1 MHFHDRDNLERSV
14 CISDITYYNLVALI
28 ETEGYGLND
37 FMYFVRD
44 PGVGITGMDEICD
57 DDKVDEMLDHIANND
72 QHVVNLTVVRGTDP
86 RPADLNSGYLVEEQV
101 PLSHIGENPVYVV
114 NPSGVLLRSPPKSII
129 QSQPEPLQFY
139 TTQQSTNHDLDT
151 NAAMDQSNAAD
162 QDELETLMELKRR
175 TKIAK
180 FRKHKIAA
188 EHVNKVK
195 QKLPILLTEDDS
207 DLDADEDYLQRL
219 NEMRKQR
226 EDPLIHF
233 DGDTDVDEVYEEDEE
248 GQHVEVEQEEQVHQ
262 EEQVEQQDVPTK
274 KKKAR
279 KGPTERS
286 HSSLEQR
293 FEDVWAPSSDEEPDL
308 GVLKQEYDDGAEEV
322 QFVLPN
328 GRKSRSVRSLPRIW
342 YSEERENPE
351 EQFCRKLCFLNVYQF
366 RRAIQTLHIT
376 QNRNYEFHRNCNDNI
391 IVVCTNAKCPFFI
404 AASVVANETT
414 FCIRKANFVHTCPAV
429 GENTKVTAKW
439 VAHQCEAMMRVDIGT
454 PVTTIM

>member
-1 MHFHDRDNLERSV
+1 ME
-14 CISDITYYNLVALI
+14 
-28 ETEGYGLND
+28 
-37 FMYFVRD
+37 
-44 PGVGITGMDEICD
+44 
-57 DDKVDEMLDHIANND
+57 
-72 QHVVNLTVVRGTDP
+72 
-86 RPADLNSGYLVEEQV
+86 
-101 PLSHIGENPVYVV
+101 
-114 NPSGVLLRSPPKSII
+114 
-129 QSQPEPLQFY
+129 
-139 TTQQSTNHDLDT
+139 
-151 NAAMDQSNAAD
+151 QSNPAD

-219 NEMRKQR
+219 NEMRQQR

-248 GQHVEVEQEEQVHQ
+248 GQHVEVEQQ
-262 EEQVEQQDVPTK
+262 EQVEQDEQVEKQEVPTK

-308 GVLKQEYDDGAEEV
+308 GVLKREYDDGAEEV
-322 QFVLPN
+322 QFILPN

-351 EQFCRKLCFLNVYQF
+351 EQFCRKICFLNVYQF

-376 QNRNYEFHRNCNDNI
+376 QNRNYEFHRNCNDSI
-391 IVVCTNAKCPFFI
+391 IVVCTNARCPFFI

-439 VAHQCEAMMRVDIGT
+439 VAHQCEAVMRVDIGT
-454 PVTTIM
+454 PVTTIMQTLKKKYGIEMSTHMAYRARKQALKVVQGDQRGQYTRIRDYL

>member
-151 NAAMDQSNAAD
+151 DAAMDQCNAAD

-233 DGDTDVDEVYEEDEE
+233 DG
-248 GQHVEVEQEEQVHQ
+248 H
-262 EEQVEQQDVPTK
+262 
-274 KKKAR
+274 
-279 KGPTERS
+279 
-286 HSSLEQR
+286 
-293 FEDVWAPSSDEEPDL
+293 
-308 GVLKQEYDDGAEEV
+308 
-322 QFVLPN
+322 
-328 GRKSRSVRSLPRIW
+328 
-342 YSEERENPE
+342 
-351 EQFCRKLCFLNVYQF
+351 
-366 RRAIQTLHIT
+366 
-376 QNRNYEFHRNCNDNI
+376 
-391 IVVCTNAKCPFFI
+391 
-404 AASVVANETT
+404 
-414 FCIRKANFVHTCPAV
+414 
-429 GENTKVTAKW
+429 
-439 VAHQCEAMMRVDIGT
+439 
-454 PVTTIM
+454 

>member
-1 MHFHDRDNLERSV
+1 MATTGGAGGDCGGSAGVGDDGPSVGDICGSSNPSWPLDTSSPSHNPQYCLKFAAARSWARAVKENLTESHRIASSFGGIYFNDDVWEVRMHFHDRNNLERSV

-57 DDKVDEMLDHIANND
+57 YDKVDEMLDHIANND

-139 TTQQSTNHDLDT
+139 TTQHNTNHDLDT
-151 NAAMDQSNAAD
+151 NAVMDQCNAAD
-162 QDELETLMELKRR
+162 QDELETLMELKRT

-188 EHVNKVK
+188 KHVNKVK
-195 QKLPILLTEDDS
+195 QKLPILLTEDDL

-248 GQHVEVEQEEQVHQ
+248 GQHVEVEK
-262 EEQVEQQDVPTK
+262 EEQVEQDEQVEQQEVPTK

-293 FEDVWAPSSDEEPDL
+293 FEDV
-308 GVLKQEYDDGAEEV
+308 
-322 QFVLPN
+322 
-328 GRKSRSVRSLPRIW
+328 
-342 YSEERENPE
+342 
-351 EQFCRKLCFLNVYQF
+351 
-366 RRAIQTLHIT
+366 
-376 QNRNYEFHRNCNDNI
+376 
-391 IVVCTNAKCPFFI
+391 
-404 AASVVANETT
+404 
-414 FCIRKANFVHTCPAV
+414 
-429 GENTKVTAKW
+429 
-439 VAHQCEAMMRVDIGT
+439 
-454 PVTTIM
+454 